1 MPCTA
6 CATATWV
13 AAHRKTDSPRTKAPL
28 ARHLPRST
36 RVQSSLQCPY
46 CASERASPCAC
57 RAAYFFAPVPSAAM
71 PVPTLRLLSHGWWSA
86 AYAIHTIRYG
96 IHRICVELITV
107 MSCNYLI
114 VFIFY
119 ETGYLCPHNTIGTRR
134 PPRYA
139 RSPEVSMAVD
149 PRCAARTE
157 RRSAPARPS
166 GRLLSPVRARVRGNA
181 RSPRKSR
188 SRGRMDC
195 SSLEASPSTT
205 AWGRTPSTSR
215 SR

>member
-13 AAHRKTDSPRTKAPL
+13 AAPRKTDNPRIRAPL
-28 ARHLPRST
+28 AQHLPRST
-36 RVQSSLQCPY
+36 RVRRHCSARVAQASGQARVPVAAHVSS
-46 CASERASPCAC
+46 R
-57 RAAYFFAPVPSAAM
+57 RRNRAAM
-71 PVPTLRLLSHGWWSA
+71 PVPTLRLLDRGWWSP

-96 IHRICVELITV
+96 THRICVEPITV

-114 VFIFY
+114 VLTLC
-119 ETGYLCPHNTIGTRR
+119 ETGYHCPHNTIGTRL

-166 GRLLSPVRARVRGNA
+166 GRLLSPVHSRVRGNA
-181 RSPRKSR
+181 RSP
-188 SRGRMDC
+188 
-195 SSLEASPSTT
+195 
-205 AWGRTPSTSR
+205 
-215 SR
+215 